1 MNISISKFLNLA
13 RWLTRPKAQVPG
25 FDQVI
30 GSPESIL
37 IFLKNQND
45 VVLVKKKNKS
55 QRVATEFLTRSCR
68 VSWVMLGFDFLY
80 FF

>member
-45 VVLVKKKNKS
+45 VVLVKKKTKVNGLQPS
-55 QRVATEFLTRSCR
+55 F
-68 VSWVMLGFDFLY
+68 
-80 FF
+80 

>member
-1 MNISISKFLNLA
+1 MTMNISISKFLNLA

-45 VVLVKKKNKS
+45 VVLVKKKQKS
-55 QRVATEFLTRSCR
+55 TGCNRVFDQ
-68 VSWVMLGFDFLY
+68 VFPGQLGHAGF
-80 FF
+80 

>member
-45 VVLVKKKNKS
+45 VVLVKKKKI
-55 QRVATEFLTRSCR
+55 QRVAIEFLTKSFR